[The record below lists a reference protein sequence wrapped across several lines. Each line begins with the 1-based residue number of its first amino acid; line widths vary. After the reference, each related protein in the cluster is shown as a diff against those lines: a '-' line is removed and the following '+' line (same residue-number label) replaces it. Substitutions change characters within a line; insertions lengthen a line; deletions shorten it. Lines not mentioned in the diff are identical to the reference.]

1 MFRIMQRVASQKKYT
16 VE

>member
-1 MFRIMQRVASQKKYT
+1 MLRIMQRVAFQKKYT